1 MKSHRFKYSI
11 ALITISI
18 LIFGCIKKTEGLKQS
33 DINPII
39 SIFLSRH
46 VKYHVFNDE
55 LSERTLINLVEY
67 LDPGKYYFYK
77 SDMDELNKDKAM
89 IDNYVEEGKFD
100 FLLKIQEIY
109 RKRVDEGMALFNEL
123 IKQNYDFN
131 KDESIII
138 DSEKIPYAQ
147 TQDEMKERWRKNIKL
162 QLLNQY
168 TVEKN
173 MDKAK
178 SKVTKRYDL
187 LKKRMDEVD
196 QIKLREIF
204 LNSFTSSL
212 DPHSNYLSQEEHED
226 FMISTNLKLE
236 GIGVLLRSEDGFVM
250 VESIVPG
257 GAADKLPAELKLKP
271 NDKII
276 SVAQGDSEPADVTDM
291 ALRDVVNLIRGDKG
305 TVVKLTILREV
316 ADKNEP
322 PRKVVPITREE
333 IKLQDRAARSQVF
346 PVQKDQKTKVKI
358 GYLKLPSFYLD
369 FDAVQ
374 ANDPN
379 AKSSSI
385 DVVTQLA
392 RLKKEGIDGL
402 VIDLRGNPGGA
413 LKEAV
418 NIAGMFIDEG
428 PVVQVLDE
436 NGGVQVME
444 DPSPG
449 LHYDGPIVIMI
460 NKFSAS
466 ASEIFAGAIKDYS
479 RGLIVGS
486 NSTFGKGTVQTY
498 NVLPGKMGAMKITT
512 AIFYQPAGASNQ
524 VNGIEPDLSIP
535 DISSVWDMGENK
547 LRFPLQWE
555 KIKSSKFTPCKKYL
569 NANIISGVKNNSA
582 ARIRENKK
590 FQDLIKKITE
600 FKERRNKNEVS
611 LREEVKNEQS
621 AKADIE
627 KQNKQDEDNLID
639 LENDLFLQESFNIT
653 TDYIKMLK

>member
-1 MKSHRFKYSI
+1 MKTYRYKSLI
-11 ALITISI
+11 ALITISAV
-18 LIFGCIKKTEGLKQS
+18 IFGCIKKTEGLKQS

-46 VKYHVFNDE
+46 VKNHTFNDE

-77 SDMDELNKDKAM
+77 SDIDELNKDKNL

-100 FLLKIQEIY
+100 FLVKIQEIY
-109 RKRVDEGMALFNEL
+109 KKRVEEGMTILNEL
-123 IKQNYDFN
+123 IKLDYDFN

-138 DSEKIPYAQ
+138 ESEKTPYAQ
-147 TQDEMKERWRKNIKL
+147 NKDEMRERWRKSIKL

-168 TVEKN
+168 SVAKN

-187 LKKRMDEVD
+187 LKKRMNEVD

-236 GIGVLLRSEDGFVM
+236 GIGVLLRSEDGYVM

-276 SVAQGDSEPADVTDM
+276 SVAQGDGEPVDVTDM
-291 ALRDVVNLIRGDKG
+291 ALRDVVNRIRGDKG

-316 ADKNEP
+316 ADKNESP
-322 PRKVVPITREE
+322 HRLIPITREE
-333 IKLQDRAARSQVF
+333 IKLQDRAAKSQVF
-346 PVQKDQKTKVKI
+346 PVQKDVKTKIKI

-385 DVVTQLA
+385 DVITQLA
-392 RLKKEGIDGL
+392 KLKKEGIDGL

-436 NGGVQVME
+436 SGSVQVME

-449 LHYDGPIVIMI
+449 LHYDGPIVILI

-479 RGLIVGS
+479 RGLILGS
-486 NSTFGKGTVQTY
+486 NPTFGKGTVQTY

-512 AIFYQPAGASNQ
+512 AIFYQPAGSSNQ
-524 VNGIEPDLSIP
+524 GNGIDPDITIP
-535 DISSVWDMGENK
+535 DMSSVWDLGENK

-555 KIKSSKFTPCKKYL
+555 KIKSSKFTPYKKYL
-569 NANIISGVKNNSA
+569 KPGIISNIKNNSA
-582 ARIRENKK
+582 NRIKENTK
-590 FQDLIKKITE
+590 FQDLIKKIAE

-611 LREEVKNEQS
+611 LKEEAKNEQS
-621 AKADIE
+621 TKDDIE
-627 KQNKQDEDNLID
+627 KQNKQEEVNLID
-639 LENDLFLQESFNIT
+639 LDNDLFLQESFNIT
-653 TDYIKMLK
+653 ADYIKMLK

>member
-1 MKSHRFKYSI
+1 KS
-11 ALITISI
+11 
-18 LIFGCIKKTEGLKQS
+18 
-33 DINPII
+33 
-39 SIFLSRH
+39 
-46 VKYHVFNDE
+46 
-55 LSERTLINLVEY
+55 
-67 LDPGKYYFYK
+67 
-77 SDMDELNKDKAM
+77 
-89 IDNYVEEGKFD
+89 
-100 FLLKIQEIY
+100 
-109 RKRVDEGMALFNEL
+109 
-123 IKQNYDFN
+123 
-131 KDESIII
+131 
-138 DSEKIPYAQ
+138 
-147 TQDEMKERWRKNIKL
+147 IKL
-162 QLLNQY
+162 QLLNQF
-168 TVEKN
+168 TAEKN
-173 MDKAK
+173 IDKAK
-178 SKVTKRYDL
+178 NKVTKRYDL
-187 LKKRMDEVD
+187 LKKRMNEVD
-196 QIKLREIF
+196 QGKLREVF

-212 DPHSNYLSQEEHED
+212 DPHSNYLTQEEHED

-236 GIGVLLRSEDGFVM
+236 GIGVLLRSEDGYIM

-276 SVAQGDSEPADVTDM
+276 SVSQGDGEPVDVTDM

-305 TVVKLTILREV
+305 TVVRLTILREV
-316 ADKNEP
+316 ADKNEN
-322 PRKVVPITREE
+322 PRRIVPIIREE
-333 IKLQDRAARSQVF
+333 IKLQDRAAKSQVF
-346 PVQKDQKTKVKI
+346 PVQKDRKSKMKI

-379 AKSSSI
+379 ARSSSI
-385 DVVTQLA
+385 DVINQLA
-392 RLKKEGIDGL
+392 KLKKEAVDGL
-402 VIDLRGNPGGA
+402 IIDLRGNPGGA

-418 NIAGMFIDEG
+418 NIVGMFIDEG

-449 LHYDGPIVIMI
+449 LHYDGPIVILI

-479 RGLIVGS
+479 RGLIIGS

-512 AIFYQPAGASNQ
+512 AIFYQPAGTSNQ
-524 VNGIEPDLSIP
+524 VNGIEPDVTIP

-555 KIKSSKFTPCKKYL
+555 KIKSSKFVPYKKYL
-569 NANIISGVKNNSA
+569 NAGIVTNIKNSSSS
-582 ARIRENKK
+582 RIRENKK
-590 FQDLIKKITE
+590 FQDLVKKIAE

-611 LREEVKNEQS
+611 LKEEAKNEQS
-621 AKADIE
+621 TKADIE
-627 KQNKQDEDNLID
+627 KQSKQEEENLID

-653 TDYIKMLK
+653 ADYIKMLK